1 MELEVQLNPG
11 WNPQDVF
18 AVFRDAQGKLV
29 AVRVRYDQRTGKLTF
44 DAPMLGQFR
53 LVYLD
58 WDGTDY
64 TDEAFLAA
72 IAERLN

>member
-1 MELEVQLNPG
+1 M
-11 WNPQDVF
+11 
-18 AVFRDAQGKLV
+18 

-72 IAERLN
+72 IAACLN